1 MKIQN
6 IEKWQNEILLAE
18 KFREDEFGCY
28 EKDKKSKAGFN
39 INYFE
44 KGYADTFSTSTS
56 EIIPDWTLTTAN
68 LFHAICKVVIPSI
81 IFQNPRVL
89 AFPKKIDSQDTAPIV
104 SEILNH
110 FYKKTDAEEIN
121 QKIVWDAYMLGYG
134 ISKIGYATKYG
145 VDVESDEKKR
155 SVKDRILE
163 SIGLK
168 KPVEKEE
175 TRPEMD
181 YRIVSENPYIS
192 YVSPFNF
199 GIDPRATSLENAM
212 YVYEKFKKTLKQ
224 MKANKKYK
232 NTDKLIGTNPDLP
245 SKSSASNQNDIDDFK
260 TIDLYEVHYRTED
273 GPYILVLSKDG
284 EEWREHYNEKSIYE
298 IDGWQY
304 EMLTFNQHG
313 HKLYPISDMTKI
325 RVLQERLN
333 NTIDSIL
340 EQVDR
345 FVPKIAANETELTP
359 AGKRALTDGDI
370 GAVVWTTK
378 NPTEVFKELMFTQL
392 KADLKVLVDEII
404 NIVSI
409 QTGITKAQLTG
420 LSQSSTATE
429 ATIEQGGQTLRLSD
443 MSRAVNRFLKRQATK
458 LWVVIRQFVELEEL
472 QMINGV
478 AGMDEQTGLPKYNW
492 LTVDYQKGDRMR
504 NGEYDFDI
512 EVGSTQ
518 KPDLAV
524 IRKQFENMFSILAR
538 TDVIALMQQ
547 QGKKVDL
554 AELLRMYLQLFPEM
568 LKDIGR
574 IIQPITQN
582 TKGLVDLQQISGR
595 GGNTSGSNFNAM
607 ERQMGEQ
614 VPSMP
619 SELGGG

>member
-1 MKIQN
+1 MKPTDIL
-6 IEKWQNEILLAE
+6 KWRNEILLSE
-18 KFREDEFGCY
+18 RFREDEFGSY
-28 EKDKKSKAGFN
+28 EKNKKTKAGFN
-39 INYFE
+39 IDYFE
-44 KGYADTFSTSTS
+44 RGYADAFSTSTS
-56 EIIPDWTLTTAN
+56 DIIPDWTLTTTN
-68 LFHAICKVVIPSI
+68 LFHAICKVVLPAIL
-81 IFQNPRVL
+81 FQNPRVL

-104 SEILNH
+104 SETLNH
-110 FYKKTDAEEIN
+110 FYKKTEAEEVN
-121 QKIVWDAYMLGYG
+121 QKVVWDAYMLGYG
-134 ISKIGYATKYG
+134 VSKIGYATKYG
-145 VDVESDEKKR
+145 MDVESDEKKR
-155 SVKDRILE
+155 SMKDRILE
-163 SIGLK
+163 SVGLK
-168 KPVEKEE
+168 KPVVTEE
-175 TRPEMD
+175 TRPEVN
-181 YRIVSENPYIS
+181 YKIISENPYIS

-199 GIDPRATSLENAM
+199 GIDPRATCIEEAQ
-212 YVYEKFKKTLKQ
+212 YVYEKFKKTVKS

-232 NTDKLIGTNPDLP
+232 NTKDLVGVAP
-245 SKSSASNQNDIDDFK
+245 ELPYNKSMPQSDLDDFK
-260 TIDLYEVHYRTED
+260 MIDLYEIHYRSEN
-273 GPYILVLSKDG
+273 GLRILVISADG
-284 EEWREHYNEKSIYE
+284 EEWREHYDEESIYE
-298 IDGWQY
+298 MDGCQY

-313 HKLYPISDMTKI
+313 HKLYPVSDMTKI
-325 RVLQERLN
+325 KVLQERLN

-359 AGKRALTDGDI
+359 QGKRALTDGDI
-370 GAVVWTTK
+370 GAVVYTTK
-378 NPTEVFKELMFTQL
+378 NPNEVFKELMFTQM
-392 KADLKVLVDEII
+392 KTDLAALVEQII
-404 NIVSI
+404 NMVTI

-420 LSQSSTATE
+420 LSASSTATE

-443 MSRAVNRFLKRQATK
+443 MSRAVNRYLKRQATK
-458 LWVVIRQFVELEEL
+458 LWSVTKQFVELEEL

-478 AGMDEQTGLPKYNW
+478 SGIDEKTGLPKYNW
-492 LTVDYQKGDRMR
+492 LTVDFNKGERMR

-574 IIQPITQN
+574 IIQPVTQQ
-582 TKGLVDLQQISGR
+582 TQGLVDMAQISGR
-595 GGNTSGSNFNAM
+595 GGNTAGSNFNAV
-607 ERQMGEQ
+607 ERQEAMP

-619 SELGGG
+619 SELGG